1 MHAAALVCMES
12 ILYSSIKEIYMEVTP
27 MHIVYIIVTIAVIIL
42 YVYLY
47 IIKKK

>member
-1 MHAAALVCMES
+1 
-12 ILYSSIKEIYMEVTP
+12 MEVTP